1 MIKPIESVLIAG
13 AGAIGLLAAD
23 SLYRYDRACVSILAS
38 GERFE
43 RYRRDGLWING
54 SRVDFA
60 LTGDTKTPEKYPDL
74 IIAACKNYHLERL
87 IADMKNFV
95 GPGTIIIS
103 LLNGIASEELIG
115 AVYGRERLPLAMIV
129 STDAQNAGGKVT
141 FTQRGFINFGDG
153 AGKAAGQK
161 ERGRDGAVAEFFTRA
176 GIPFKY
182 HEDDM
187 KRALWYKFMVNVG
200 ANQTSALLR
209 LPYGVFKKGGPMEV
223 REAGEILESAMR
235 EVIAISRAE
244 GINLDDSDIDA
255 WYAAMR
261 ALGDNSY
268 TSLCQDVMAGRKTEV
283 DVFSGTVIA
292 YGKKHGIPTPVNELL
307 YRAIK
312 TIEKRAAAAV

>member
-1 MIKPIESVLIAG
+1 MMKPIESVLIAG

-23 SLYRYDRACVSILAS
+23 SLYRYDRNCVSILAP
-38 GERFE
+38 GERLA

-54 SRVDFA
+54 SRVDFT
-60 LTGDTKTPEKYPDL
+60 LTDGAAVPERYPDL

-87 IADMKNFV
+87 IADMKNLV
-95 GPGTIIIS
+95 GPATIIIS
-103 LLNGIASEELIG
+103 LLNGIVSEELIG
-115 AVYGRERLPLAMIV
+115 AACGRERLPLAMIV

-141 FTQRGFINFGDG
+141 FTQRGVINFGDG

-161 ERGRDGAVAEFFTRA
+161 ERERDGALAEFFTRA

-182 HEDDM
+182 HGDGM
-187 KRALWYKFMVNVG
+187 KRTLWYKFMVNVG

-209 LPYGVFKKGGPMEV
+209 LPYGVFKRGGPMEI

-235 EVIAISRAE
+235 EVIAISKAE
-244 GINLDDSDIDA
+244 GIDLDDSDIDT

-261 ALGDNSY
+261 ALDDNSY

-283 DVFSGTVIA
+283 DVFAGTVIA

-312 TIEKRAAAAV
+312 TIEKRYS